1 RPAVSQNQRNAVPVF
16 SAFMDEVDVDAV
28 QLGAELSGRVQF
40 ALLCRP
46 IELVGPIRKQVPK
59 VLKVSPL
66 LPSSAWCL
74 IRPPRLPNALSEV
87 RQDLCLDV
95 DRERGDM

>member
-1 RPAVSQNQRNAVPVF
+1 
-16 SAFMDEVDVDAV
+16 MDEVDVDAV
-28 QLGAELSGRVQF
+28 ELGAELMEYVQLAF
-40 ALLCRP
+40 LCPP
-46 IELVGPIRKQVPK
+46 IELVSPILKQLPK

-74 IRPPRLPNALSEV
+74 IRPASLTNALLEV

-95 DRERGDM
+95 DRERSDM